1 MKERI
6 FIVTTSNGVSKDLSY
21 IYEYID
27 FIKKSDLEKL
37 FKEWELGEKTNER

>member
-6 FIVTTSNGVSKDLSY
+6 FIVTTSNGISEDLSY

-27 FIKKSDLEKL
+27 FIKKSD
-37 FKEWELGEKTNER
+37 KEQINER